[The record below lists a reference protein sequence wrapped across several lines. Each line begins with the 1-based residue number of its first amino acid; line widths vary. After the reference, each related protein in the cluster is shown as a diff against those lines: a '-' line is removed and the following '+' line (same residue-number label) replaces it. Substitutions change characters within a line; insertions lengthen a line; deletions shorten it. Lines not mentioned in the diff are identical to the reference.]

1 MKRDTCQRLQ
11 KKGARVKITCN
22 KRLQIRTLSISL
34 AGIMW
39 CVCTAGAS
47 QEPYD
52 LDLKELRRPPVR
64 RAKDQGATHKPK
76 VSVPASPAAGG
87 ENSSYTVRQGDH
99 LFLILMQRY
108 GLSNKAAEEI
118 IPEIMRL
125 NGIRRPESLAVGQ
138 RLIIPLPPITDAAAK
153 TTSLSGQKQ
162 LPSPPPESAAEPPQ
176 PTDTNHVREI
186 AVNPSRPCL
195 LARDVAEQLEVRI
208 SALPPF
214 IDAEGINM
222 SYNVRKIAVVCG
234 VEAAEAYTLERL
246 LAGVGVKLL
255 LFKEDETPRAVIEGV
270 AGGLG
275 IAFSVTAADTAAVLP
290 LTYLFPAAIAGKDLR
305 LTLRPGLPALR

>member
-1 MKRDTCQRLQ
+1 MITTC
-11 KKGARVKITCN
+11 T
-22 KRLQIRTLSISL
+22 KRLQIRTLSISV
-34 AGIMW
+34 AGIVW
-39 CVCTAGAS
+39 YVCTAGAA

-64 RAKDQGATHKPK
+64 RAKDQGPTHKPRF
-76 VSVPASPAAGG
+76 SAHPSPAAGG

-108 GLSNKAAEEI
+108 GLSNKAAEEL

-138 RLIIPLPPITDAAAK
+138 SLIIPLPPVTDAAAK
-153 TTSLSGQKQ
+153 ATAQSGQKPF
-162 LPSPPPESAAEPPQ
+162 PSPPPESAAVPPL
-176 PTDTNHVREI
+176 PMDTHLEREI
-186 AVNPSRPCL
+186 TANPSSPCL
-195 LARDVAEQLEVRI
+195 LARDVAEQLEARI

-214 IDAEGINM
+214 IKTEGVTM
-222 SYNVRKIAVVCG
+222 SCDVRKIAVVCG
-234 VEAAEAYTLERL
+234 LEAAEAYTLERL

-255 LFKEDETPRAVIEGV
+255 LFKDDETPRSVVERV

-275 IAFSVTAADTAAVLP
+275 IPFSVTTADTAVELP
-290 LTYLFPAAIAGKDLR
+290 LTYLFPAAIAGKDLQ
-305 LTLRPGLPALR
+305 LTLRLVSPP